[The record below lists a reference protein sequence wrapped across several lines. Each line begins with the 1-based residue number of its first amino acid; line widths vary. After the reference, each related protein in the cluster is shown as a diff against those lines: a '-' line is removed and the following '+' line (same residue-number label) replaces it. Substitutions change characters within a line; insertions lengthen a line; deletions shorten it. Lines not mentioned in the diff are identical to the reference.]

1 MGKGILNGNKRS
13 HLILRHDTVQ
23 SSSLLYRNLTLYRR
37 SVNLSSRLIRCNSL
51 SITFWWKCHSF
62 LDTNIELFSKNN
74 IEITFNRIF
83 IEFEIDLHT
92 CMQITLYTNQPEVT
106 ALDVSG
112 MTGLRWLLLLPDAR
126 MLLQWVVS
134 VSQTNHPPNLYSL
147 QRMENTFTN
156 NYQIQGISFQ
166 KIHHTRCRGRLF
178 HVIPILIINQ

>member
-1 MGKGILNGNKRS
+1 MIKC
-13 HLILRHDTVQ
+13 
-23 SSSLLYRNLTLYRR
+23 NL
-37 SVNLSSRLIRCNSL
+37 L

-62 LDTNIELFSKNN
+62 LDTNIELFSKND
-74 IEITFNRIF
+74 IEISVNRIF

-147 QRMENTFTN
+147 QRMENTFTSIIKFKEYPFKKYTKQDDVEVDCSML
-156 NYQIQGISFQ
+156 YQF
-166 KIHHTRCRGRLF
+166 
-178 HVIPILIINQ
+178 